1 MQRPGNEAPCACN
14 HPLQK
19 AFGMKGDD
27 SRVRL
32 GQTWFSQSDN
42 MLTGPNGSQIALRP
56 QSVEVLLELINHL
69 GEIVDRNHLIETVW
83 SELNVTDDSLIQC
96 IADIR
101 RAIGDKDHRIVQ
113 TIPKKGYRLV
123 AEQAAIAQP
132 AAPPKEPKETWSRR
146 FTAIAALF
154 TMVTVGVL
162 GASSSV
168 IQTSGQPTIA
178 VLPFEDLTGNDRW
191 KRLGR
196 GLSIDIANELARNPE
211 FGVIGSETTY
221 DASTLETIE
230 AGKKL
235 NTTFVLDGD
244 IQAEQ
249 DNLRIAA
256 RLLDVESGQVLW
268 SEKWNRPLEDYL
280 TIQDDIVSRANASL
294 VAHFWFGALNRAVA
308 DKARKKPGPSLTAY
322 EQYLLG
328 VNSIVWT
335 KADYGKALKH
345 FYQAVE
351 IEPSYARAW
360 AMIGAM
366 KLWIAD
372 VSKDDVREKLNEES
386 RAAVRKAFLHEPHD
400 AFVMHMMSTVHLAE
414 GNVEAARRAVLSAVE
429 LSPNNPDILALAS
442 WQSMGVGI
450 TGTAPMEWG
459 QKAIDLNP
467 RGPPWHKLGLA
478 TAMFASEDY
487 KATIAAMEDAPPH
500 HKKFVFLA
508 AAHMLLEN
516 NEKARVAVENLR
528 KKFPEYTLTGDMNFP
543 ITPGI
548 ERLMKYA
555 AMAGVPMGDTNNI
568 AVRTSSS
575 IGE

>member
-1 MQRPGNEAPCACN
+1 MR
-14 HPLQK
+14 LQST
-19 AFGMKGDD
+19 AAESFGMEGDD

-32 GQTWFSQSDN
+32 GQTWFNQSN
-42 MLTGPNGSQIALRP
+42 YELTGSDGSQIALRP
-56 QSVEVLLELINHL
+56 QSVEVLLELINHRR
-69 GEIVDRNHLIETVW
+69 EIVDREYLIETVW

-101 RAIGDKDHRIVQ
+101 RAIGDKDHKIVQ

-123 AEQAAIAQP
+123 AGHAANVLP
-132 AAPPKEPKETWSRR
+132 ADLPKNPKKIWPRR
-146 FTAIAALF
+146 FAAIAALV
-154 TMVTVGVL
+154 MVVIVGVV
-162 GASSSV
+162 GMSSSV
-168 IQTSGQPTIA
+168 IRTSGQPTIA

-196 GLSIDIANELARNPE
+196 GLSIDIANELARNRE
-211 FGVIGSETTY
+211 FGVIGSETAY
-221 DASTLETIE
+221 DVSTLEAIE
-230 AGKKL
+230 AGKEL
-235 NTTFVLDGD
+235 NTTYVLDGD
-244 IQAEQ
+244 IQAEK
-249 DNLRIAA
+249 DILRIAA
-256 RLLDVESGQVLW
+256 RLLDVESGKVLW
-268 SEKWNRPLEDYL
+268 SEKWNRPLEGYL
-280 TIQDDIVSRANASL
+280 AIQDDIVTRANASL

-308 DKARKKPGPSLTAY
+308 DKAMKKPRPNLTAY

-335 KADYGKALKH
+335 KADYGKALEH

-372 VSKDDVREKLNEES
+372 VSKDDIRKKLNAES
-386 RAAVRKAFLHEPHD
+386 RDAVRKAFLHEPHD

-450 TGTAPMEWG
+450 TGPAPVEWG
-459 QKAIDLNP
+459 RKAIDLNP

-478 TAMFASEDY
+478 TAAFASEDY
-487 KATIAAMEDAPPH
+487 TATIAAMEDAPPH

-516 NEKARVAVENLR
+516 EKKARAAAETLR
-528 KKFPEYTLTGDMNFP
+528 KKFPEYTLAGDLNIP

-555 AMAGVPMGDTNNI
+555 AMAGVPMGDTNNHP
-568 AVRTSSS
+568 VRTSSS
-575 IGE
+575 VGE